1 MNGGQ
6 QRLVRRGFAMIAAA
20 AATATVMLLLDLA
33 WLGFVAR
40 DFYDSM
46 LGPLRRPDVF
56 WPAAV
61 LFYTLYVIAILV
73 YAVAG
78 SLDSM
83 SSLRRGAALGLVAY
97 ATYELTNWAILRDW
111 PPLLVVVDVG
121 WGVILTAVSGFSG
134 KLTHTNIL
142 DRAR

>member
-1 MNGGQ
+1 MSGGH
-6 QRLVRRGFAMIAAA
+6 LHIVPRGFAMVAAA

-33 WLGFVAR
+33 WLGIVAR

-46 LGPLRRPDVF
+46 LGPLRRPEVF

-61 LFYTLYVIAILV
+61 LFYTLYVIAIFV
-73 YAVAG
+73 HAVAG
-78 SLDSM
+78 SSG
-83 SSLRRGAALGLVAY
+83 SISALRRGAGLGLVAY

-134 KLTHTNIL
+134 KLIHTNIL
-142 DRAR
+142 DGAR